1 MSVPVEYEQ
10 TDPRW
15 RNHIYSNHNDPRQT
29 IGSDGCGPTC
39 AAMVIATL
47 KNKSVTPIQ
56 TANWSMNHGFVSDND
71 GTYWGFFRAC
81 LAWYGIDSKQVN
93 TRAAGG
99 IDQVITALKKDRMV
113 ITAMGKGHWTTCGHF
128 ILAYGIK
135 DNKVLIHDPNSEASY
150 REKGEINYYKAEA
163 AQAWIVPEV
172 WNMEIKNLGIK
183 DLDRNKTLTVQ
194 AVNIDDTNYVKLRDL
209 EKLAPITIGY
219 DGVPTI
225 KANYK

>member
-1 MSVPVEYEQ
+1 MNVPIEYEQ

-29 IGSDGCGPTC
+29 IGTDGCGPTC

-150 REKGEINYYKAEA
+150 REKGDIN
-163 AQAWIVPEV
+163 
-172 WNMEIKNLGIK
+172 
-183 DLDRNKTLTVQ
+183 
-194 AVNIDDTNYVKLRDL
+194 
-209 EKLAPITIGY
+209 
-219 DGVPTI
+219 
-225 KANYK
+225 